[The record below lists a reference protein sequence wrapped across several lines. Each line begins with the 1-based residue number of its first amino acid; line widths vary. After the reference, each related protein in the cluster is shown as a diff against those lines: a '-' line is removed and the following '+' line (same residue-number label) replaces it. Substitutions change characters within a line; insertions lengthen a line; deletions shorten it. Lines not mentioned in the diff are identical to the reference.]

1 MFRSKWVDFSA
12 TVINRVYNLV
22 DDDNDAYMALFQDT
36 DYQMI
41 TRSLT
46 RGRRVWKH
54 HPSTFEVTTFH
65 MKALT
70 PVPKVWYHFIYAT
83 LKPSLHLSTVT
94 RDKTILLY
102 TIMQGIKFDVDNV
115 IEKGIIES
123 TQGRCTGA
131 RIHPSLITRL
141 YWLAEVPMHEPE
153 EKSTH
158 RLPVPLL
165 KIKHGD
171 AYDMEAEDVSKE
183 QVEEKLR
190 DDAKDNEA
198 PRDQQQ
204 MQVQFTKMS

>member
-1 MFRSKWVDFSA
+1 
-12 TVINRVYNLV
+12 
-22 DDDNDAYMALFQDT
+22 
-36 DYQMI
+36 
-41 TRSLT
+41 
-46 RGRRVWKH
+46 
-54 HPSTFEVTTFH
+54 
-65 MKALT
+65 
-70 PVPKVWYHFIYAT
+70 
-83 LKPSLHLSTVT
+83 
-94 RDKTILLY
+94 
-102 TIMQGIKFDVDNV
+102 MQGIKFDVDNV

-198 PRDQQQ
+198 P
-204 MQVQFTKMS
+204 